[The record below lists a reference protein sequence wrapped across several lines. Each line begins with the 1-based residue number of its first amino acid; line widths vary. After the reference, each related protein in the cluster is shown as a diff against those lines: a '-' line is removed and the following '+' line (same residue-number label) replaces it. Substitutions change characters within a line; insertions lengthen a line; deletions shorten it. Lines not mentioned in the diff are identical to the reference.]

1 MIRSNK
7 GFSLVELIVVIAI
20 MAIMVGMLAPSVIG
34 QVEKSRE
41 AKDKQN
47 LETFSSAVAASVSDD
62 LTSSLAAVSP
72 VNYTFPV
79 SGKISSTDAALSS
92 QHWYQQAMANIGSD
106 IALHSNAYKDSPI
119 SLEINSNFKI
129 TVSCPALAGSS
140 ADSISIIK

>member
-1 MIRSNK
+1 MIKNDK

-47 LETFSSAVAASVSDD
+47 LETFSSAVAAAVSDD

-72 VNYTFPV
+72 INYTFPAN
-79 SGKISSTDAALSS
+79 GQISSADATLSLL
-92 QHWYQQAMANIGSD
+92 HWYQQAMANIGSD
-106 IALHSNAYKDSPI
+106 ITLHSNAYKDSAI
-119 SLEINSNFKI
+119 TLEINSDFKI
-129 TVSCPALAGSS
+129 TVSCPALTGSY